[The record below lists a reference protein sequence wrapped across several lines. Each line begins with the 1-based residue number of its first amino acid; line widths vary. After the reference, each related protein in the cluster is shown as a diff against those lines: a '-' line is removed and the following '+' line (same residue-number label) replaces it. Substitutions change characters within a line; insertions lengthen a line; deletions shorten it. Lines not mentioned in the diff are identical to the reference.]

1 MPSPDP
7 ELLLRRERQ
16 LEALCADEALQR
28 ARPPPRGGARRVSSA
43 SRRQSVSSSKNG
55 GAKGLPKSDSTAA
68 SPATEWTLVTSS
80 NSSRSSGG
88 CRARGGEKARLISQ
102 RPFRSP
108 HHHVS
113 VPGLIG
119 TGPVINACHGRAKG
133 ASCLLS
139 SVAKSSG
146 GTLGLKQ
153 ILRALTRESAHP
165 CTTA

>member
-28 ARPPPRGGARRVSSA
+28 ARSPPRGGARRVSSA

-88 CRARGGEKARLISQ
+88 CRARGGEKARLISHVLSESPPP
-102 RPFRSP
+102 RLGARANRHRSRDKRLSRTSERGQLSTEFSREI
-108 HHHVS
+108 VW
-113 VPGLIG
+113 G
-119 TGPVINACHGRAKG
+119 NARAQ
-133 ASCLLS
+133 A
-139 SVAKSSG
+139 
-146 GTLGLKQ
+146 
-153 ILRALTRESAHP
+153 IFRALTKESTHP
-165 CTTA
+165 CTTE